1 MRKGQRHQ
9 QQVSRVLLTAQKERR
24 AVVRVACE
32 EPDALRE
39 TVLEVGLAV
48 MQRAVERFPESGLV
62 ITSILVCRRMT
73 RTSPLVSQVAV
84 WVRDPST

>member
-1 MRKGQRHQ
+1 MRRFPEYDGLSTHKTWKGGQH
-9 QQVSRVLLTAQKERR
+9 TAQKQRR

-48 MQRAVERFPESGLV
+48 MQITIQRFP
-62 ITSILVCRRMT
+62 
-73 RTSPLVSQVAV
+73 
-84 WVRDPST
+84 